1 MKPLD
6 TIRTSLIDKILTIQ
20 NMDFLKALDN
30 LVSTSSLTEEVK
42 LTDEQIWMLQRS
54 EDDISESRTIS
65 QDNLDQQDIEWLR
78 KK

>member
-30 LVSTSSLTEEVK
+30 LVTTSSQTEEVK
-42 LTDEQIWMLQRS
+42 LTEEQKMMLQMS
-54 EDDISESRTIS
+54 EEDISENRTIS
-65 QDNLDQQDIEWLR
+65 QDDLDQEDIEWL
-78 KK
+78 KKK